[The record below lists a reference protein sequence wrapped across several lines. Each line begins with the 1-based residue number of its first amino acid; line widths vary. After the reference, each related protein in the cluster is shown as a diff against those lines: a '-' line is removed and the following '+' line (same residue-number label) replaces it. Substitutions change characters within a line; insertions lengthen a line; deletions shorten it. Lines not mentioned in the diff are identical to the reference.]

1 MSKLAIPILM
11 WAFALT
17 GCHQPTAA
25 EKAAG
30 AFTVDNLQPGDGADL
45 TGCITRVGRAGVTG
59 ARIFIE
65 DSLQGGANG
74 YIRLNGQ
81 LTRVTMVTGGADA
94 VHSIR
99 SFVDTTKALSVVES
113 YNIGEAAAGTT
124 VRPVTGELIVTWKG
138 GTQRIPIGGARNC
151 IDAP

>member
-1 MSKLAIPILM
+1 MSKLALPVLLCAM
-11 WAFALT
+11 AVA

-45 TGCITRVGRAGVTG
+45 TGCITKVGRAGVTG

-74 YIRLNGQ
+74 YIRINGH
-81 LTRVTMVTGGADA
+81 LTKITMVTGGADA

-99 SFVDTTKALSVVES
+99 SFVDASKALSVVES